1 MSRLKILFLLFI
13 KMLFAGTTSS
23 QQLPQYR
30 QFLLNKSL
38 YNPAAMAINN
48 QSFVSL
54 VGRWQMLG
62 FGLEPKTIALFGQT
76 KIRKKQKIIFNP
88 ASRIGQEIL
97 PIEKKRNIKLVHF
110 VGGEILSDQYGAFQ
124 ATKFAANYALSIPLN
139 MKWKATIGLS
149 LGLNNH
155 SFNPAR
161 AVVLNVNDPM
171 LPYLGGD
178 LEYDAFSQGKIN
190 QLNIDGGAGLAL
202 SNSDFF
208 ISLAAKQVPRNFLT
222 IGNSSVNFDQRIH
235 WNAMAGYNFS
245 IANGLDIQPAV
256 LIKKMTPSQLSYEF
270 SALATINYIFW
281 AGVNYHLGAS
291 TGIMVGMEVSDELKI
306 GYSMEFATSRINYFS
321 NGGHE
326 IMISYAF

>member
-1 MSRLKILFLLFI
+1 MSRLKMLLMCLTV
-13 KMLFAGTTSS
+13 MLTSIATS

-76 KIRKKQKIIFNP
+76 KIRKKQKVIFNP

-139 MKWKATIGLS
+139 TKWKATIGLS

-270 SALATINYIFW
+270 SALATIAKIIY
-281 AGVNYHLGAS
+281 S
-291 TGIMVGMEVSDELKI
+291 TCRKFHRVPN
-306 GYSMEFATSRINYFS
+306 F
-321 NGGHE
+321 
-326 IMISYAF
+326 

>member
-1 MSRLKILFLLFI
+1 MIRLKQLLLCYTV
-13 KMLFAGTTSS
+13 MLTSIVTS

-48 QSFVSL
+48 QSFISL

-97 PIEKKRNIKLVHF
+97 PIEKKRNLKLVHF

-124 ATKFAANYALSIPLN
+124 ATKFAANYALAIPLN

-161 AVVLNVNDPM
+161 AVVLNVTDP
-171 LPYLGGD
+171 LFPYLGGD
-178 LEYDAFSQGKIN
+178 
-190 QLNIDGGAGLAL
+190 
-202 SNSDFF
+202 
-208 ISLAAKQVPRNFLT
+208 
-222 IGNSSVNFDQRIH
+222 
-235 WNAMAGYNFS
+235 
-245 IANGLDIQPAV
+245 
-256 LIKKMTPSQLSYEF
+256 
-270 SALATINYIFW
+270 
-281 AGVNYHLGAS
+281 
-291 TGIMVGMEVSDELKI
+291 
-306 GYSMEFATSRINYFS
+306 
-321 NGGHE
+321 
-326 IMISYAF
+326 